1 MADVPQFA
9 VNDVPMDVYE
19 DIEGLF
25 DTQIPV
31 IDSGPSDDL
40 LVDIMDSRRTD
51 SDSFERSDLT
61 LVDVMFEADTDS
73 ALDQDDTS
81 TTTDVDLIWT
91 NAQALPNVRIGT
103 VVGSY
108 AGQIM
113 VATGAGSGGTLTAD
127 AQIFDIGASVWG
139 TGAIFAP
146 IRRYASG
153 AVLNGQ
159 LYIALGLAPNNQGLA
174 SVVRYNPAQNA
185 WKALLDNPIPGCCAG
200 AAGVQERIWL
210 FGGRLGSAT
219 VQSFSPSQGVWIT
232 HTSMPVGASFP
243 AVVSD
248 PAGEYIYVFGGT
260 TADTPDGG
268 ITHGMSQR
276 YSISTD
282 EWTLL
287 EPMPDVRASAAA
299 VSLPGAIWV
308 LGGET
313 DQLPAQ
319 SSVYVYSPND
329 GTWAEAPPMPRARS
343 RHGAAVVSGAIYL
356 VGGLDE
362 NKVPITAVDVGIVD
376 SD

>member
-1 MADVPQFA
+1 MADVPQA
-9 VNDVPMDVYE
+9 TVNDVPVDVYE

-25 DTQIPV
+25 DTQAPV

-40 LVDIMDSRRTD
+40 LVDIMDSPRTD
-51 SDSFERSDLT
+51 SDSFELNDLSFI
-61 LVDVMFEADTDS
+61 DVMSVADTDS
-73 ALDQDDTS
+73 EVNQDDTS
-81 TTTDVDLIWT
+81 PTTDVDLIWT
-91 NAQALPNVRIGT
+91 NAQVLPNVRIGT

-108 AGQIM
+108 AGKIM

-127 AQIFDIGASVWG
+127 AQIFDIGAAVWG
-139 TGAIFAP
+139 TGAGFAP

-159 LYIALGLAPNNQGLA
+159 FYIALGLAPNNQGLA

-185 WKALLDNPIPGCCAG
+185 WKALLDNPVPGCCAG
-200 AAGVQERIWL
+200 AAGVQGRLWL

-219 VQSFSPSQGVWIT
+219 VQSFSPSQGVWVT

-248 PAGEYIYVFGGT
+248 TAGEHIYVFGGT

-268 ITHGMSQR
+268 ITLGVSQR

-287 EPMPDVRASAAA
+287 EPMPDARASAAA
-299 VSLPGAIWV
+299 VSMLGVIWL

-329 GTWAEAPPMPRARS
+329 DTWAEAPPMPRARS
-343 RHGAAVVSGAIYL
+343 RHGAAVVSDAMYL

-362 NKVPITAVDVGIVD
+362 NEVPITAVDVGVVD
-376 SD
+376 PD